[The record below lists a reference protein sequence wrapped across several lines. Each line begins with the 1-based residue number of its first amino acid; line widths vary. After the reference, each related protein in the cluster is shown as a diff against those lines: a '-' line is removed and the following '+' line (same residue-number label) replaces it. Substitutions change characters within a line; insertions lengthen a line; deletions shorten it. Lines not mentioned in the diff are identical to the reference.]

1 VIDKI
6 ISWTLKAYAVI
17 AFAFIFLP
25 IITLI
30 VFSFDVDRYPS
41 LVWSGVGLVWYREVL
56 QDPAIINAFV
66 NSLIVGISVAVLSTF
81 FGVTAAYFA
90 NRWDF
95 PGKSLYLALAVLPP
109 CIPLIVLGLSLL
121 IFLAQIH
128 LSGSLLSVVL
138 AQVVMCS
145 AFAMAI
151 VRLRLTQLDSTL
163 EQASWN
169 LGYGEWETIGR
180 VVLPQV
186 ASAIGA
192 ALLLTMAI
200 SFDEFVIAWFVSG
213 LDITLPVKIYAMLG
227 GDVSPKIDAVGSMVF
242 AVSISLVAIAQIL
255 WASQPS
261 FQGVAV
267 GLDNS

>member
-1 VIDKI
+1 MTNRI
-6 ISWTLKAYAVI
+6 ITWMLWIYAGL
-17 AFAFIFLP
+17 ALAFIFLP
-25 IITLI
+25 IITLV

-41 LVWSGVGLVWYREVL
+41 LVWSGAGLVWYREVL
-56 QDPAIINAFV
+56 NDPAIVAAFIN
-66 NSLIVGISVAVLSTF
+66 SIIVGVSVALLSTF
-81 FGVTAAYFA
+81 LGFTAAYFA

-121 IFLAQIH
+121 IFFGQIH
-128 LSGSLLSVVL
+128 LGSSLLSVVL
-138 AQVVMCS
+138 AQVVLCS

-151 VRLRLTQLDSTL
+151 VRLRLTQLDQTL

-180 VVLPQV
+180 VVLPQTL
-186 ASAIGA
+186 SAIGA

-227 GDVSPKIDAVGSMVF
+227 GDVSPKINAVGSLVF
-242 AVSISLVAIAQIL
+242 GVSIVLVALAQML
-255 WASQPS
+255 WAWQPGNRS
-261 FQGVAV
+261 VPARSA
-267 GLDNS
+267 DP